1 MLLPLLP
8 IDEVQIVPF
17 PAFNNLQPLMPEEIP
32 FGDLL
37 GFVNEPQHDQKMHDQ
52 LLWVLCRCQIY
63 SWIPSFMKGSS
74 QPLFQSLLQKP
85 SDSG

>member
-37 GFVNEPQHDQKMHDQ
+37 GFVNEPQHDQEMHDQ
-52 LLWVLCRCQIY
+52 LHVGFVQMPDL
-63 SWIPSFMKGSS
+63 FMD
-74 QPLFQSLLQKP
+74 PLFYERF
-85 SDSG
+85 